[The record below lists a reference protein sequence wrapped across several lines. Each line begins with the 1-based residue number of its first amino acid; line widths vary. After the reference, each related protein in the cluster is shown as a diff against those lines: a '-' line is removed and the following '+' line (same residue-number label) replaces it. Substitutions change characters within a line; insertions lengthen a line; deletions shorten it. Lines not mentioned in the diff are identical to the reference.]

1 MISGLAVDELPVLV
15 FFVAFIVIA
24 LVVFQAGY
32 RLGRWWQS
40 RTPDEKEGLT
50 GMLVGSILGTLAFL
64 LAVTMG
70 MSSDRFDTRRAIIV
84 DEANAIGTTYLR
96 AGYLP
101 QPQSA
106 ESRALLREYARL
118 RVVSDDTSE
127 LDAAIARSVAIHREL
142 WAIAEDLAIETPT
155 SEMLALYVDSLNE
168 LIDIHTTRFVAGV
181 YARVPETVLYLLIIG
196 ALVAIGAVGYNAGLT
211 RRRSLLSAVLL
222 VVALGA
228 VVTLVVDLDR
238 PRDGIIRVN
247 QQALIDLVEQLHGEI
262 P

>member
-181 YARVPETVLYLLIIG
+181 YARVPETVLYLLIVG
-196 ALVAIGAVGYNAGLT
+196 ALLAIGAVGYNAGLT

-247 QQALIDLVEQLHGEI
+247 QQALIDLVEQLHGEN